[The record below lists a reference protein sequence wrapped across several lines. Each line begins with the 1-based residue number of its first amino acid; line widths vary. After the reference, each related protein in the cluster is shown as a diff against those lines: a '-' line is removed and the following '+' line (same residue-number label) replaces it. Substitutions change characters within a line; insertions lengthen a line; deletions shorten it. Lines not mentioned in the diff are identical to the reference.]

1 MNEKKNVTFELKEP
15 VSPEA
20 LVPDSLV
27 EPWMIWGATLILL
40 LFVCLAVL
48 ALRRKAA
55 APPNPQSLRQ
65 TAFNEAVAALAKIAA
80 AVPTREAAVRC
91 SLILRKYLA
100 TAAAEPALFETHEET
115 ISRHEA
121 LKGFSP
127 EARMTTQAGFGRL
140 AALKYAPEIPDI
152 PASNVVS
159 ESSAL
164 LKTLHQ
170 GFLA

>member
-1 MNEKKNVTFELKEP
+1 MNEKKNVTFELREP
-15 VSPEA
+15 ASPEA

-27 EPWMIWGATLILL
+27 EPWMLWGAGLILV
-40 LFVCLAVL
+40 LFICFTILAF
-48 ALRRKAA
+48 RRKTA

-80 AVPTREAAVRC
+80 VPTREAAVRC

-100 TAAAEPALFETHEET
+100 AAATDPALFETHEET

-127 EARMTTQAGFGRL
+127 EARMTTQAGFSRL
-140 AALKYAPEIPDI
+140 AALKYAPEIPDV
-152 PASNVVS
+152 PAANVVS